1 MGNCSHQE
9 VFICISMY
17 DILIKSQR
25 QLTQK
30 RLLWT
35 NLCGLLVTDRKCAGN
50 GSGNG
55 KIIKWKLVSRYQFS
69 QEWRINNY
77 FRNSPEHTDI
87 THEYIER
94 LWEEIK

>member
-69 QEWRINNY
+69 QEWRIKTMQNVGKVIAFIGIFCYNKY
-77 FRNSPEHTDI
+77 
-87 THEYIER
+87 
-94 LWEEIK
+94 